1 MFHLLSAAVHTFFFF
16 LNVFVPCVASQ
27 LDVHQRHFFEGGEV
41 LQFPFS
47 VERHIDIGPRQ
58 THRYIKNTSK
68 RL

>member
-1 MFHLLSAAVHTFFFF
+1 MFHLLSAAVHSFFFF
-16 LNVFVPCVASQ
+16 WNVFVPCVASR

-47 VERHIDIGPRQ
+47 VERHIDSGPRQ
-58 THRYIKNTSK
+58 TYRYIKNTSK